1 MTDDPQL
8 TVLNV
13 DDQEPQRYVKT
24 RDLRSA
30 GFSVIEATT
39 GAEALRLVE
48 QHKPLVLLLDVQLP
62 DIDGYQVCRYVKQK
76 WPEVMV
82 LMTSATFTTSE
93 QRTRG
98 LDTGADS
105 YLVQPAEP
113 LELGAAV
120 NALLRIR
127 RSEDQLRH
135 LNETLES
142 QVRARTAELS
152 SAITALKESAA
163 RMRTFVDTTYILQ
176 GYTMSDGAMLDANR
190 ALLEGIESSLSD
202 VVGRPFWEIA
212 WFTGTPGMPEIIRE
226 AVGLAAAGHEVERAI
241 VVNLPSGERSFD
253 LSLRPVRSQSGQV
266 VGIIPE
272 AMETTQRV
280 KAEEALRQSQK
291 MEAIGQLTG
300 GLAHDFNNLLTAVV
314 GNLDLVR
321 LRSTEPAVKRWAE
334 NALQAAQRGS
344 KLTSQLLAFSRTQKL
359 DTAPVDVNALIN
371 GMRELLDQSLGT
383 NVTVKLELAAGL
395 PAATADITQLEL
407 AILNLSI
414 NSRDAMPDGG
424 TLTIKTAVAPDE
436 PDVVLLSVADT
447 GSGMPPDVIA
457 RAFDPFFTTK
467 PTGKG
472 TGLGLSQVYG
482 IVRQAGGQVAID
494 SKIGR
499 GTTVTIRLPRASQQA
514 EAARNPEAAAARSV
528 ATEKLLIVDDDS
540 DVRGIVCQVLCD
552 LGYDVRQ
559 AASGHAA
566 LSILGEFTPDLLLVD
581 FAMPGMNGAELV
593 LSIRSRNHNLKI
605 LFLSGY
611 ADTDVLDSAVG
622 GTPLLRKP
630 FRPVELAAAVRST
643 LDARSAL
650 SGRK

>member
-8 TVLNV
+8 TVVNV

-24 RDLRSA
+24 RDLQSS

-39 GAEALRLVE
+39 GAEALRLIE
-48 QHKPLVLLLDVQLP
+48 RHRPLVVLLDVQLP
-62 DIDGYQVCRYVKQK
+62 DIDGYHVCRYVKQK

-98 LDTGADS
+98 LNSGADS

-152 SAITALKESAA
+152 SAITALKESAD

-176 GYTMSDGAMLDANR
+176 GYMMPDGAMLDANR
-190 ALLEGIESSLSD
+190 ALLEGIESRLSD
-202 VVGRPFWEIA
+202 VVGRPFWDIA
-212 WFTGTPGMPEIIRE
+212 WFAGTPGMPEIIRE
-226 AVGLAAAGHEVERAI
+226 AVGLAAAGHDAERAI
-241 VVNLPSGERSFD
+241 VVHLPSGEHSYD
-253 LSLRPVRSQSGQV
+253 LSLRPVRNQSGEV
-266 VGIIPE
+266 LGIIPE

-314 GNLDLVR
+314 GNLDLIR
-321 LRSTEPAVKRWAE
+321 LRSTEPTVKRWAE

-371 GMRELLDQSLGT
+371 GMRELLDQSLGA
-383 NVTVKLELAAGL
+383 NVTVKIVLAPGL
-395 PAATADITQLEL
+395 PAATADINQLEL

-436 PDVVLLSVADT
+436 SDVVLLSVADT

-494 SKIGR
+494 SKVGR

-528 ATEKLLIVDDDS
+528 ATEKLLVVDDDP

-593 LSIRSRNHNLKI
+593 LATRNRNHNLKI

-622 GTPLLRKP
+622 AAPLLRKP

-643 LDARSAL
+643 LDAKSAPI
-650 SGRK
+650 GPK

>member
-212 WFTGTPGMPEIIRE
+212 
-226 AVGLAAAGHEVERAI
+226 
-241 VVNLPSGERSFD
+241 
-253 LSLRPVRSQSGQV
+253 
-266 VGIIPE
+266 
-272 AMETTQRV
+272 
-280 KAEEALRQSQK
+280 
-291 MEAIGQLTG
+291 
-300 GLAHDFNNLLTAVV
+300 
-314 GNLDLVR
+314 
-321 LRSTEPAVKRWAE
+321 
-334 NALQAAQRGS
+334 
-344 KLTSQLLAFSRTQKL
+344 
-359 DTAPVDVNALIN
+359 
-371 GMRELLDQSLGT
+371 
-383 NVTVKLELAAGL
+383 
-395 PAATADITQLEL
+395 
-407 AILNLSI
+407 
-414 NSRDAMPDGG
+414 
-424 TLTIKTAVAPDE
+424 
-436 PDVVLLSVADT
+436 
-447 GSGMPPDVIA
+447 
-457 RAFDPFFTTK
+457 
-467 PTGKG
+467 
-472 TGLGLSQVYG
+472 
-482 IVRQAGGQVAID
+482 
-494 SKIGR
+494 
-499 GTTVTIRLPRASQQA
+499 
-514 EAARNPEAAAARSV
+514 
-528 ATEKLLIVDDDS
+528 
-540 DVRGIVCQVLCD
+540 
-552 LGYDVRQ
+552 
-559 AASGHAA
+559 
-566 LSILGEFTPDLLLVD
+566 
-581 FAMPGMNGAELV
+581 
-593 LSIRSRNHNLKI
+593 
-605 LFLSGY
+605 
-611 ADTDVLDSAVG
+611 
-622 GTPLLRKP
+622 
-630 FRPVELAAAVRST
+630 
-643 LDARSAL
+643 
-650 SGRK
+650 